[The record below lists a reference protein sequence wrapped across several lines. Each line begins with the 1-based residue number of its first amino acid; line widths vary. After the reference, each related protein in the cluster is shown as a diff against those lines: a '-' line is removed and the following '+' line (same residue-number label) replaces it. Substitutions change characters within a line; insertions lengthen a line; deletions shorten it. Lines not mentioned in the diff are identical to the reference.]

1 MKSHKVK
8 ESVRRW
14 CLGKSKGRTYA
25 LAMLALLIGAA
36 VLNGVMPDVSSEPC
50 PTPLPDAPGAESM
63 PAPLPLVTSAPVAAK
78 LARVATE
85 AADLVDSSV
94 PYYETFNA
102 NGKRVDIPPKILAR
116 WAWHESAMKPRAAR
130 YEPHLNMWSRGIAQ
144 FLESTWREWAA
155 AYGYSWADAYDPVKS
170 IRVMADY
177 LWWSRSV
184 VAAPG
189 MTEKQIVELMLAG
202 YNAGP
207 YTAKRKGLASVT
219 ASVRTCIRDTVS
231 YAGY

>member
-1 MKSHKVK
+1 
-8 ESVRRW
+8 
-14 CLGKSKGRTYA
+14 
-25 LAMLALLIGAA
+25 MLAFLIGAA
-36 VLNGVMPDVSSEPC
+36 VMDGMTPDVSSEPC
-50 PTPLPDAPGAESM
+50 PTPLPDAPGAIIP

-78 LARVATE
+78 LANVGSAATN
-85 AADLVDSSV
+85 LVDSSV
-94 PYYETFNA
+94 PYYQTFNEQ
-102 NGKRVDIPPKILAR
+102 GKRVDIPPKIIAR
-116 WAWHESAMKPRAAR
+116 WAYHESAMKPRAAR

-155 AYGYSWADAYDPVKS
+155 AYGYSWSDAYDPEKS

-177 LWWSRSV
+177 LWYSRSV
-184 VAAPG
+184 VAASG

-207 YTAKRKGLASVT
+207 YTAKRKGLSAVN
-219 ASVRTCIRDTVS
+219 ASVRAKIRDTVS